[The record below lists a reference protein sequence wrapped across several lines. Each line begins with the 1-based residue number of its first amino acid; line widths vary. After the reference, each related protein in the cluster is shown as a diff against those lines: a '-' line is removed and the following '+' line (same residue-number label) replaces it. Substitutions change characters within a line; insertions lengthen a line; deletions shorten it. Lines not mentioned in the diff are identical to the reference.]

1 MVAAGV
7 SVFLLGAPPGWPQ
20 AVPRAL
26 TALAAEADLPAPIR
40 WCRGEFR
47 AGRSAAY
54 AVAVPSAIKG
64 GRYLVLEDGAPAV
77 ELAPFVGG
85 ADLSC
90 YSPSEARRLDR
101 SIRESETIDGE
112 IAPRWR
118 TTVVCGFV
126 DDTTAVCW
134 QYSPDARAFVK
145 VGGWTT

>member
-1 MVAAGV
+1 VL
-7 SVFLLGAPPGWPQ
+7 FGALPAWTQP
-20 AVPRAL
+20 VPREL
-26 TALAAEADLPAPIR
+26 SALASRADLPAPLR

-47 AGRSAAY
+47 AGRAGAY
-54 AVAVPSAIKG
+54 AVAVPSAITG
-64 GRYLVLEDGAPAV
+64 GRYLVLEDAAPVV

-90 YSPSEARRLDR
+90 YSPAEARRLDR
-101 SIRESETIDGE
+101 SIRESETIHGE
-112 IAPRWR
+112 VAPRWP

-145 VGGWTT
+145 VGGWIT